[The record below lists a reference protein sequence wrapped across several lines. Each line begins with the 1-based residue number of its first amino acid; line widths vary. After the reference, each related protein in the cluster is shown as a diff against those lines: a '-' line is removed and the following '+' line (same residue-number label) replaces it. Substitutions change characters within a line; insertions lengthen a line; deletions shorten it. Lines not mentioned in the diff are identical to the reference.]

1 MNPTRILV
9 VDDEL
14 LIRDLLYDFFA
25 EKNFAVMTANN
36 VTEAMELLALH
47 REFDVILT
55 DIKMDGEDGLSFIDR
70 IRAEAPKL
78 PVIVMTGYP
87 SVETAVEALRKR
99 VFDYIIKPFNI
110 NRLFATVKAAADEYR
125 RDREPTARMKDYAE
139 TNFDR

>member
-1 MNPTRILV
+1 MDQPRILV

-25 EKNFAVMTANN
+25 EKNFAIMTAND
-36 VTEAMELLALH
+36 VTEAMELLAVH
-47 REFDVILT
+47 RDFDVILS
-55 DIKMDGEDGLSFIDR
+55 DIKMDGEDGLSFVDR

-78 PVIVMTGYP
+78 PVIIMTGYP

-110 NRLFATVKAAADEYR
+110 NRLFATVKAAAEEYR
-125 RDREPTARMKDYAE
+125 HERELTAKMREYAE
-139 TNFDR
+139 ANFDR

>member
-125 RDREPTARMKDYAE
+125 RDRETAARMKDYAE